1 MATRAVEQAV
11 EKTYKTFREIHGV
24 VVSAGLIDKTVKVRV
39 GGQRWNNFIK
49 KHFNAPETHLVHDPR
64 NSLRT
69 GDVVAI
75 TPGWRTSKDKRHVV
89 KHIIAPGSGT
99 AIGDRPPIPTWEE
112 LHAEVEKKREAKLER
127 RALRTEVLKAE
138 TKFEKV
144 RREANGLGK
153 ELAQWT
159 RILEERKAARELR
172 KKKIAEGDI

>member
-39 GGQRWNNFIK
+39 GGQKWNKFIK
-49 KHFNAPETHLVHDPR
+49 KHFNTPQTHLVHDPR
-64 NSLRT
+64 NSLRQ

-112 LHAEVEKKREAKLER
+112 LHAEVERKRAAKLER
-127 RALRTEVLKAE
+127 RTLRTEVERAE
-138 TKFEKV
+138 AKFERV
-144 RREANGLGK
+144 RREATHLGK
-153 ELAQWT
+153 ELAQWS
-159 RILEERKAARELR
+159 RIVEERKAARELR
-172 KKKIAEGDI
+172 EKKLAGEA